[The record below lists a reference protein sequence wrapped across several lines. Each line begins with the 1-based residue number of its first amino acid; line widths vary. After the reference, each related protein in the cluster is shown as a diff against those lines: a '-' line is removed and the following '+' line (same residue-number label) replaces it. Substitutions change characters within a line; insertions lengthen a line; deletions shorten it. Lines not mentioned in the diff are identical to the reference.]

1 MVRPRRSSCRDLAAS
16 RYSPTALGSTGRHRV
31 SRRDL
36 IRLGGAGAAG
46 AAALAAAGCDRTDSG
61 GDEPE
66 VPKVTRD
73 GDPLNVL
80 LIVTDSTR
88 RDFVSAYDGDERA
101 DTPNIDALAKEGLR
115 FDRAVPEAMPTV
127 AVRRALLTGTRAFPF
142 RDWKVTPKLPEFPG
156 WSPIPAH
163 KRLVTEYM
171 DAAGIETGY
180 VTDNPFLI
188 GPRFAR
194 FRRTLDISESIF
206 DQGEYRGWNVGIDHS
221 KEASSEQ
228 IENYLLP
235 ALAGTEAER
244 RIKQNVGFNRGRK
257 GPDLSGARTLKA
269 GMEALR
275 RLKDKQ
281 PFFLGVDAFDPHEA
295 WNVPTTFL
303 LRFEDHEGVE
313 PILPFRTPYSKVEN
327 LEVTEDQVER
337 VRELYAAE
345 LTYIDAWIGRLLNLL
360 DDLRLAEST
369 VVYYLS
375 DHGIMLGEHGLMG
388 KANSMLVK
396 EIHAVP
402 YIIRHP
408 LGKRAGDTSDYFAST
423 HDVAPTM
430 LSFQGITVPGRMDG
444 EDLTVMFDGADPP
457 ERPYWTTCY
466 ADHVAAGDG
475 RYLLIADN
483 QGKERRLF
491 DTEEDPEE
499 EDDVAA
505 DNPEV
510 VTRLWRAIVNDA
522 GGTMPVFGK
531 TGVVS
536 G

>member
-1 MVRPRRSSCRDLAAS
+1 LR
-16 RYSPTALGSTGRHRV
+16 STGRHRV
-31 SRRDL
+31 TRRDL
-36 IRLGGAGAAG
+36 IRFGGAGAAG
-46 AAALAAAGCDRTDSG
+46 AAALAAAGCDLNDSES
-61 GDEPE
+61 DEPRVQE
-66 VPKVTRD
+66 VVAREGEPFNT
-73 GDPLNVL
+73 L

-101 DTPNIDALAKEGLR
+101 DTPNLDALAKEGIR

-127 AVRRALLTGTRAFPF
+127 AVRRTLLTGTRSYPF
-142 RDWKVTPKLPEFPG
+142 RDWKVAPKLPQFPG

-163 KRLVTEYM
+163 KRLFTEFM
-171 DAAGIETGY
+171 DAAGVETAY
-180 VTDNPFLI
+180 VTDNPFLV

-194 FRRTLDISESIF
+194 FRRTLDISRSIF
-206 DQGEYRGWNVGIDHS
+206 DQGEYRSWNIGIDRDRV
-221 KEASSEQ
+221 ASREQ

-235 ALAGTEAER
+235 ALTGTEAEKR
-244 RIKQNVGFNRGRK
+244 LKENVGFNRGRN
-257 GPDLSGARTLKA
+257 GEELSGARVLKS

-275 RLKDKQ
+275 QLKDRQ

-303 LRFEDHEGVE
+303 LRFEGHQGVE
-313 PILPFRTPYSKVEN
+313 PILPLKTPYSKVED
-327 LEVTEDQVER
+327 LDVTEEQIER

-345 LTYIDAWIGRLLNLL
+345 LTYIDAWIGRLLNTL
-360 DDLRLAEST
+360 DDLGLAEST
-369 VVYYLS
+369 AVFYLS
-375 DHGIMLGEHGLMG
+375 DHGILLGEHGLMG
-388 KANSMLVK
+388 KANSMLGK
-396 EIHAVP
+396 EINAVP

-423 HDVAPTM
+423 HDVAPTL

-444 EDLTVMFDGADPP
+444 EDLAVMFEGADPP

-483 QGKERRLF
+483 QGKEKRLF
-491 DTEEDPEE
+491 DTEDDPDE
-499 EDDVAA
+499 EDDVAE
-505 DNPEV
+505 DNPDV
-510 VTRLWRAIVNDA
+510 VARLWGNIVDDA